1 MKRIAMIVLVLAV
14 SAHYAW
20 SAPAPGPWP
29 GPMPCGPGPM
39 FAGPGPMPGPGP
51 ERLSPLVKMAEDLG
65 LSAEQKHSVA
75 LLLKKNSEPLREAGQ
90 AMRKAMETM
99 HKAMEAETFNETA
112 IKEANKAVCEAG
124 EKMALLSAKERSDF
138 RALLTPEQRAE
149 MDKKMALFRERMEK
163 ARLTTEAWIERY
175 AK

>member
-1 MKRIAMIVLVLAV
+1 MKRIAMILLILAV

-20 SAPAPGPWP
+20 SAPEPGPWP
-29 GPMPCGPGPM
+29 GGPGGPGPM
-39 FAGPGPMPGPGP
+39 FAGPGPMPGPGH

-75 LLLKKNSEPLREAGQ
+75 LLLKKNREPLREAGM
-90 AMRKAMETM
+90 AMRKSMETM
-99 HKAMEAETFNETA
+99 HKTIEAEPYSEAA
-112 IKEANKAVCEAG
+112 IKEANKAVCAAG
-124 EKMALLSAKERSDF
+124 EKMALLSAKERADF

-163 ARLTTEAWIERY
+163 SRMTTEAWIERY